1 VAGRQAPAH
10 EAGRDA
16 RPRGDEPE
24 EPEVAALRPNQS
36 LAYDFDLFT
45 IGGGSGGVRAS
56 RFSAGLGARVAVAEA
71 DRFGGTCV
79 NVGCIPK
86 KLFSYAAHVREEL
99 KDAADFGW
107 NIAEPGFDWPRLLAN
122 KDREIARLNGVY
134 ERVLANA
141 GVSIFHEKAFVK
153 GKNEVLVGGK
163 TVTAKNILVATGS
176 WPQVPEIPGRELA
189 ITSNEAF
196 HLQRLP
202 SRALVVGGG
211 YIAVEFAS
219 IFNGLG
225 VATTLAYRG
234 AQLLRGFDAE
244 LGKRLGEEMGRKG
257 VSVLLKKNPS
267 KIEKGLKVTF
277 EDGGVQD
284 FDLVMFATGR
294 KPNTAG
300 LGLEAAGVRLAAD
313 GAVVV
318 DNFSKSSVDSI
329 HAIGDVTNRLNL
341 TPVATAEG
349 MALAKTLFGGTPT
362 PVDHENVPTAV
373 FAHPN
378 LGTVGLS
385 EEKAR
390 ERYGKVDIYKTAF
403 RSLKHSMG
411 KNEEK
416 IFMKLVVDATSQRV
430 VGAHMIGPDAGEVIQ
445 GIAIAVKLGAT
456 KAQFDATIGIHPT
469 AAEEFVTL
477 REKSA

>member
-1 VAGRQAPAH
+1 
-10 EAGRDA
+10 
-16 RPRGDEPE
+16 
-24 EPEVAALRPNQS
+24 
-36 LAYDFDLFT
+36 
-45 IGGGSGGVRAS
+45 
-56 RFSAGLGARVAVAEA
+56 
-71 DRFGGTCV
+71 
-79 NVGCIPK
+79 
-86 KLFSYAAHVREEL
+86 VREEL
-99 KDAADFGW
+99 KEAADFGW
-107 NIAEPGFDWPRLLAN
+107 NIAEPGFDWARLLAN
-122 KDREIARLNGVY
+122 KDREIERLNGVY

-141 GVSIFHEKAFVK
+141 GVSIFHGKALVR
-153 GKNEVLVGGK
+153 GKNEIEINGK
-163 TVTAKNILVATGS
+163 TVTAKHILVATGS
-176 WPQVPEIPGRELA
+176 WPQVPDIPGKELA

-196 HLQRLP
+196 HLERLP
-202 SRALVVGGG
+202 KHALVVGGG

-234 AQLLRGFDAE
+234 GQLLRGFDTD
-244 LGKRLGEEMGRKG
+244 LGTRLAEEMGRKG
-257 VSVLLKKNPS
+257 VAVDLNSSPVRLVKQSDAIQVEFNNNTRS
-267 KIEKGLKVTF
+267 S
-277 EDGGVQD
+277 

-300 LGLEAAGVRLAAD
+300 LGLEAAGVQLAAD

-318 DNFSKSSVDSI
+318 DNYSKSSLASI

-362 PVDHENVPTAV
+362 PVDHENVPTAI

-378 LGTVGLS
+378 IGTVGLS
-385 EEKAR
+385 EETAR
-390 ERYGKVDIYKTAF
+390 QRYGKVDIYKAAF

-411 KNEEK
+411 GSEEK
-416 IFMKLVVDATSQRV
+416 IFMKLVVDAASQRV
-430 VGAHMIGPDAGEVIQ
+430 VGAHMLGPDAGEVIQ

-469 AAEEFVTL
+469 AAEEFVTM
-477 REKSA
+477 REKAS